1 VIRLL
6 YNLSFFP
13 AQTYENKGNKTVWVQ
28 SQQSGLDKRQ
38 ATVHL
43 CIFADGI
50 PRIKPAIIFPG
61 KGQLRDRNE
70 RSKYDKGITVYF
82 QKKAWADEE
91 FVIKWLK
98 EQWRPAAYDPIHGFQ
113 KSQEPRMLV
122 LDVLRSQKT
131 AAVKETF
138 KRLNTLPVMVPPGC
152 TSLVQPLD
160 VCINHSFKERIEAL
174 SHEHY
179 HQNINGWTDQK
190 FTAAYSY
197 DQVGCTGMDR
207 YQQRSY

>member
-1 VIRLL
+1 MIRLL

-98 EQWRPAAYDPIHGFQ
+98 EQWRPAAYDPIHDFQ

-131 AAVKETF
+131 EQVKITF
-138 KRLNTLPVMVPPGC
+138 KRLNTLPIMVPSSC
-152 TSLVQPLD
+152 TSLIQPLD
-160 VCINHSFKERIEAL
+160 VCINQLFKERIERL
-174 SHEHY
+174 S
-179 HQNINGWTDQK
+179 
-190 FTAAYSY
+190 
-197 DQVGCTGMDR
+197 QVH
-207 YQQRSY
+207 YQQYIER